1 MQKPMSSDDSSS
13 WSIIERNN
21 VTLYNPNY
29 QLVKRAFD
37 LLICLLTLPF
47 TLPFGLFMIYII
59 RRDSPGPALF
69 IQKRVGRGGKVFNIY
84 KFRTMHHD
92 IDRTKH
98 QEIMKEFV
106 HGQVE
111 QKDQK
116 TFKPVQKG
124 QLTKIGRILRKT
136 SLDELPQLINVFRG
150 EMSLVGP
157 RPNVLWEVDAYFEW
171 HKERLEVLP
180 GITGL
185 AQVKG
190 RSGIL
195 FDEIVYWD
203 IEYIR
208 RQSLLFDLKILWWTF
223 EEVIRRKG
231 AQ

>member
-1 MQKPMSSDDSSS
+1 MQKLIPNDNLSS

-21 VTLYNPNY
+21 VTVYNPNY
-29 QLVKRAFD
+29 QLVKRVFD

-47 TLPFGLFMIYII
+47 TLLVGLFIIYLI

-69 IQKRVGRGGKVFNIY
+69 VQERAGRGGKVFDIY
-84 KFRTMHHD
+84 KFRTMYHD

-111 QKDQK
+111 QEGQES
-116 TFKPVQKG
+116 FKPIQTG

-157 RPNVLWEVDAYFEW
+157 RPNVIWEVDAYYEW

-190 RSGIL
+190 RSGLL

>member
-1 MQKPMSSDDSSS
+1 MQKPISGDDSSS
-13 WSIIERNN
+13 WSIIEHDN

-29 QLVKRAFD
+29 QLVKRALD
-37 LLICLLTLPF
+37 LSICLLTLPF
-47 TLPFGLFMIYII
+47 TLLVGLIISHLI
-59 RRDSPGPALF
+59 RRDSPGPVLF
-69 IQKRVGRGGKVFNIY
+69 VQERAGRGGKVFKIY
-84 KFRTMHHD
+84 KFRTMRND

-111 QKDQK
+111 QEGQE
-116 TFKPVQKG
+116 TFKPIQEG

-157 RPNVLWEVDAYFEW
+157 RPNVMWEVDAYYEW

-203 IEYIR
+203 IEYIK
-208 RQSLLFDLKILWWTF
+208 RQNLFFDLKILWWTF
-223 EEVIRRKG
+223 EDVVRRKG